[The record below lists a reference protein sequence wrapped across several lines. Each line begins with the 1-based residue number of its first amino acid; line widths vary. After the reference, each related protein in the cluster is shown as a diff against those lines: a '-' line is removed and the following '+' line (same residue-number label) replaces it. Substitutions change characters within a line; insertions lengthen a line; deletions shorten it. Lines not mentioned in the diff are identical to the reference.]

1 LEHWNIGT
9 LEPGTWNPRTL
20 NQPKHSTPHLNIYI
34 FGLNISE
41 VAIFNRRQAIVFLLF
56 CLLAVVLR
64 FFSFFP
70 SVIDHDESTYLEIA
84 RMLLNGKTLYVDM
97 VDIKPPGI
105 FLILAGFQ
113 SVFSYSLFV
122 IRLLVAIW
130 VALTAFI
137 LYKSALIFTRD
148 ERAAV
153 ASGIIYIFFISTWS
167 FYGISITPEIFFNL
181 FTISALFVLIK
192 NEKPVRYFWAGL
204 LAGIGFIIKYLV
216 LFDFSAFVLFF
227 LVLEIRKLKL
237 GGIPVFF
244 RLVFAGIGF
253 LIPFMMANWWYYL
266 NGHFDAF
273 CNITYLAPSKYP
285 AEFDAWKMLKFLLD
299 FHLRFLPLLIFYYY
313 ALFHK
318 GFSNSSLK
326 MTRKLGIL
334 WSVMAL
340 VAVLLAGKTFGHYMI
355 QLMLPVSLVAGVFF
369 CKREE
374 TSRLERFVR
383 SKTAW
388 VAFIVLVLGISAMK
402 IEYVI
407 KKDVPREIAD
417 YLEPKL
423 EPADV
428 IYTGNYH
435 HIIYYLLKKDSPTKY
450 VHRSLLTAEHH
461 IHALDIDAERE
472 FQQIMAQRP
481 VYIIV
486 KKEYPVKAMQDFISE
501 NYILEKQFDGE
512 VFLFK
517 RKEIEN
523 P

>member
-1 LEHWNIGT
+1 MLIFSVFSCFRVSVAKNQ
-9 LEPGTWNPRTL
+9 NPAFIL
-20 NQPKHSTPHLNIYI
+20 LIYC
-34 FGLNISE
+34 
-41 VAIFNRRQAIVFLLF
+41 V
-56 CLLAVVLR
+56 LAVFLR

-84 RMLLNGKTLYVDM
+84 RMLLEGKTLYVDM

-113 SVFSYSLFV
+113 GIIGNWIVE
-122 IRLLVAIW
+122 IRILVAIW
-130 VALTAFI
+130 IALTSFI
-137 LYKSALIFTRD
+137 LYLSASVLLRD
-148 ERAAV
+148 ERAAI

-204 LAGIGFIIKYLV
+204 FAGIGFIIKYLV
-216 LFDFSAFVLFF
+216 LFDLTAFVLFF

-253 LIPFMMANWWYYL
+253 LIPFMIANWWYYL
-266 NGHFDAF
+266 IGHFDAF
-273 CNITYLAPSKYP
+273 YNITYLAPSRYP
-285 AEFDAWKMLKFLLD
+285 AEFDPWKMLKFLLD
-299 FHLRFLPLLIFYYY
+299 FHLRFLPLFIFYYY

-318 GFSNSSLK
+318 GFSYSSLK
-326 MTRKLGIL
+326 MTRNLGIL

-369 CKREE
+369 SKREAP
-374 TSRLERFVR
+374 SRLERFLH
-383 SKTAW
+383 SKTAL
-388 VAFIVLVLGISAMK
+388 VAFMVLVLGISAMK

-407 KKDVPREIAD
+407 KKDVPREVAD
-417 YLEPKL
+417 YLETKL
-423 EPADV
+423 KPEDV

-461 IHALDIDAERE
+461 IHALDIDAEAE
-472 FQQIMAQRP
+472 FAKIMAERP

-486 KKEYPVKAMQDFISE
+486 KQEYPVKTMQDFIME
-501 NYILEKQFDGE
+501 NYVLEKEFDSE
-512 VFLFK
+512 VFLYR
-517 RKEIEN
+517 RKEN
-523 P
+523 